1 MQTSVAKLSSRDSLP
16 LADNRIRGVV
26 IATAQAIAER
36 FGVQILKLQA
46 TDNSIEVELG
56 ASKLAAI
63 GFAAELRRVTN
74 RWAET
79 KNLPHFW
86 PDPPPEDPPG
96 DFPFDGSYDG
106 WLKPS
111 D

>member
-1 MQTSVAKLSSRDSLP
+1 MQTSIARLTSNTAP
-16 LADNRIRGVV
+16 LADKRLRETTTAV
-26 IATAQAIAER
+26 ATSIAER
-36 FGVQILKLQA
+36 FGVKIVNIR
-46 TDNSIEVELG
+46 TSDSVIEVELQ

-79 KNLPHFW
+79 KNLPHLW
-86 PDPPPEDPPG
+86 PDPPPESPPE